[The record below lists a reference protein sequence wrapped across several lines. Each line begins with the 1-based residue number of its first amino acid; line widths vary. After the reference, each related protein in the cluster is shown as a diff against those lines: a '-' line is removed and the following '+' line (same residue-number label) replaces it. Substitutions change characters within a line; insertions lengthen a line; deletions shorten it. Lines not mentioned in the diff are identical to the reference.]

1 MLSKK
6 TKARIFLIGIA
17 MLFFVPILLSWYL
30 VFYTDFKKNS
40 SGVQNGKLINPVIE
54 LADLKGS
61 NIANSEIVSLKDKW
75 VLTFFVD
82 NVCDKLC
89 EDHLYQVR
97 QIRLALGEDRGSID
111 RLLISKSIIPW
122 ENYTESYSGQKYI
135 NSSFS
140 GYKNLLNRLSEY
152 KDFSDKSIY
161 LIDPFGFLMM
171 EYPEGTSPIGIIK
184 DIERLIKNSK

>member
-40 SGVQNGKLINPVIE
+40 SGVQNGKLINPAIE

-61 NIANSEIVSLKDKW
+61 NIANSETVSLKDKW

-140 GYKNLLNRLSEY
+140 GYKNLLSRLSEY